1 MAKTDIHTALSK
13 LGVDGYDRLDHIARQ
28 LAPALGIRGNCSD
41 PYTLPED
48 PIYYHDPEQLAF
60 IIEYT
65 RDSMTAGLWKEECG
79 VLEMVHRW
87 NSAQLG
93 RNAMQTCRETVSNK
107 AICEESFK
115 SALRSVTNHSS
126 RGKNKEIDYVLVLGE
141 CADDGAMLIT
151 LRQILKEQFPNVDSV
166 NLSRVSSFSPD
177 PAFAG
182 SRAMA
187 RTYWAARGSEHEYS
201 YMKEL

>member
-1 MAKTDIHTALSK
+1 MSCGSLLQHW
-13 LGVDGYDRLDHIARQ
+13 
-28 LAPALGIRGNCSD
+28 GIQGNCSD

-48 PIYYHDPEQLAF
+48 PLYYHDPEQLAF
-60 IIEYT
+60 TIEYT

-79 VLEMVHRW
+79 ALEMVHRW

-93 RNAMQTCRETVSNK
+93 RNAMQTCRETVNNK

-115 SALRSVTNHSS
+115 SALRSVTNDLS
-126 RGKNKEIDYVLVLGE
+126 RDKNKEIDHVLVLGE
-141 CADDGAMLIT
+141 CADDDAMLTT
-151 LRQILKEQFPNVDSV
+151 LRQILEEQFPNVDSV

-187 RTYWAARGSEHEYS
+187 RTAWTARGSRYEDS
-201 YMKEL
+201 YVKEL